1 MSLRPSFQTLPIQIV
16 HKVLEYLEGYP
27 REYFGPTTEKY
38 YERKAVLA
46 PLLLVGEHW
55 CSAALASI
63 CETCELRFIH
73 SRKAVEVTFPAWPA
87 SAPYLQYTKTPLV
100 RRVIVSASLWEDL
113 CDGSF
118 CETISMSQ
126 YESLMFPL
134 AKTLLLYLN
143 KATES
148 APKDTSGH
156 HSSQIPPSPICDWKV
171 AGAAGSLL
179 RLVPSAH
186 SVRMQICSISDTE
199 PDYLQFY
206 NRLIVELCQGSID
219 SLNIH
224 SWLDGSSLP
233 LSLGG
238 ISGLT
243 SLTQGLNIPCSTF
256 TRLAFLNVSTLS
268 TLDIGLNSEN
278 DWFELIYGGREHP
291 AVYKNLASLTLEM
304 GAIPYGAR
312 WEAIEDAEPFPVLST
327 LKVSGGYPFEDDLL
341 FKGNGRTLQNLHVP
355 FSALAKGIF
364 GRFGVFKRSGVSRM
378 KRVCTDAATAADKKY
393 VVAKPDTLIEAQVHS
408 ILRVSSSL
416 VIMGDTDEC
425 HIYLAIYAA
434 PTMAFLRHLEFAT
447 LVLDASHIFQVI
459 AALPSLYSLTCKTS
473 GCGPD
478 IEAIPESERPRDL
491 YTKYYPLSYKFGSLH
506 VTDVVS
512 ASTEDVAHLAM
523 LLAVVCPSF
532 RTANVLPALRRE
544 FSREVAWSM
553 LNAAYQPYADSLRS
567 LIYLG

>member
-1 MSLRPSFQTLPIQIV
+1 MRLRTSFQTLPIQIV
-16 HKVLEYLEGYP
+16 HQVLEYLEGYP

-55 CSAALASI
+55 CTAALASI

-73 SRKAVEVTFPAWPA
+73 KRKAIEVTFPAWPA
-87 SAPYLQYTKTPLV
+87 SAPYIQYRKTPLV

-126 YESLMFPL
+126 YESLMFPS
-134 AKTLLLYLN
+134 ARTLLLYLS
-143 KATES
+143 KATEGALRNS
-148 APKDTSGH
+148 TRRY
-156 HSSQIPPSPICDWKV
+156 SSQLPASAICDWKV
-171 AGAAGSLL
+171 AGTAGSLL
-179 RLVPSAH
+179 RLVPATRN
-186 SVRMQICSISDTE
+186 VRVQICSISDTV

-206 NRLIVELCQGSID
+206 NRLIMELCRGSVS

-224 SWLDGSSLP
+224 SWLDGSTLP

-243 SLTQGLNIPCSTF
+243 SLTQGLNIPCPTF
-256 TRLAFLNVSTLS
+256 TRLAFLNAGTLR
-268 TLDIGLNSEN
+268 TLDIGLTSED

-291 AVYKNLASLTLEM
+291 TVYNNLSSLTLET
-304 GAIPYGAR
+304 GDTAYGAN

-327 LKVSGGYPFEDDLL
+327 LKVSGGYPFDDDLL
-341 FKGNGRTLQNLHVP
+341 FRGNGETLQNLHVP
-355 FSALAKGIF
+355 FSAIARGIL
-364 GRFGVFKRSGVSRM
+364 GRFDVFKRSGVTLMNRI
-378 KRVCTDAATAADKKY
+378 CTDAVTAADKEFI
-393 VVAKPDTLIEAQVHS
+393 AANADTLIEIQVHG
-408 ILRVSSSL
+408 ILKVSSSL

-425 HIYLAIYAA
+425 HIYLAIYTA
-434 PTMAFLRHLEFAT
+434 PTMSFLQHLEFAT

-459 AALPSLYSLTCKTS
+459 AALPNLVSLACKIS

-478 IEAIPESERPRDL
+478 IEAVPESERPRDL
-491 YTKYYPLSYKFGSLH
+491 FAKYYPLSYKFRSLNMA
-506 VTDVVS
+506 DV
-512 ASTEDVAHLAM
+512 AGATAEDIAHLAM

-532 RTANVLPALRRE
+532 RAANVLPALRRE

>member
-1 MSLRPSFQTLPIQIV
+1 
-16 HKVLEYLEGYP
+16 
-27 REYFGPTTEKY
+27 
-38 YERKAVLA
+38 
-46 PLLLVGEHW
+46 
-55 CSAALASI
+55 
-63 CETCELRFIH
+63 
-73 SRKAVEVTFPAWPA
+73 
-87 SAPYLQYTKTPLV
+87 
-100 RRVIVSASLWEDL
+100 
-113 CDGSF
+113 
-118 CETISMSQ
+118 
-126 YESLMFPL
+126 
-134 AKTLLLYLN
+134 
-143 KATES
+143 
-148 APKDTSGH
+148 
-156 HSSQIPPSPICDWKV
+156 
-171 AGAAGSLL
+171 
-179 RLVPSAH
+179 
-186 SVRMQICSISDTE
+186 
-199 PDYLQFY
+199 
-206 NRLIVELCQGSID
+206 
-219 SLNIH
+219 
-224 SWLDGSSLP
+224 
-233 LSLGG
+233 
-238 ISGLT
+238 
-243 SLTQGLNIPCSTF
+243 
-256 TRLAFLNVSTLS
+256 
-268 TLDIGLNSEN
+268 
-278 DWFELIYGGREHP
+278 
-291 AVYKNLASLTLEM
+291 M